1 MQVQL
6 HLASHGRACRD
17 WFRVGG
23 CSSTL
28 SWSQYWTH
36 NPFVSFSS
44 NRRLLTQ
51 LEVAKGS
58 RSSTTGDGKPTASA
72 KGPDGVV
79 LYELHSRPEQEKFN
93 ETAKVKTNDLDECT
107 SKCFSVMI
115 SETCCL
121 FISGENCHNILW
133 MGLKGS
139 CVGICVCLVG
149 CCCHCLC
156 LFSCSVPVDGGIG
169 EASCWAGDCCWLRI
183 RQAGTHTSL
192 SFSMTLSPLF
202 YHRNSKFFMLLLLC
216 NHQQIEN

>member
-1 MQVQL
+1 MQVHL
-6 HLASHGRACRD
+6 HLASQSRACRD

-28 SWSQYWTH
+28 SWSQYWTQS
-36 NPFVSFSS
+36 FYVSFSS

-93 ETAKVKTNDLDECT
+93 ETAKVKTNDSDECT

-121 FISGENCHNILW
+121 FISGENCPNILW
-133 MGLKGS
+133 MGLKGV
-139 CVGICVCLVG
+139 CVLWDVVVTAYV
-149 CCCHCLC
+149 
-156 LFSCSVPVDGGIG
+156 FSCSVPVDGGIG

-192 SFSMTLSPLF
+192 SFSITVATA
-202 YHRNSKFFMLLLLC
+202 NSLCCCCCVTINRLKIEIQSTQFM
-216 NHQQIEN
+216 